1 MEDKLTNLDL
11 DRLIKLVSENP
22 NYQSTKISNEIQS
35 LKGAVALTVENYA
48 CCLSVDDAKYV

>member
-1 MEDKLTNLDL
+1 MTDL

-35 LKGAVALTVENYA
+35 LKSQIEADLKIVERLKAELKEIISN
-48 CCLSVDDAKYV
+48 